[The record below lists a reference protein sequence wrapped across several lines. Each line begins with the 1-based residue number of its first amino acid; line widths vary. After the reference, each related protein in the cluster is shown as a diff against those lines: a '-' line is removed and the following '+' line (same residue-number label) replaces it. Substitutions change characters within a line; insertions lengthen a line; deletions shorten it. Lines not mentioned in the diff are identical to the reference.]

1 LYKKNLVVICYVDDL
16 GLASPNMSIIDEFVA
31 TLESKGFELT
41 RESTFSE
48 FLGIKLEHD
57 KNKKTVT
64 LTQRGLI
71 QKIINAVGLQD
82 ANPNWTPAI
91 QTALGSDPE
100 GPSMNETW
108 SYPSIVGMLLYLS
121 TNTRPDITFA
131 VSQVARFNSN
141 PKVSHAKAIKTI
153 VRYLKRTFDMGTIV
167 KPTGKLNIACWV
179 DADFAG
185 LHGSEPATDRN
196 SARSRTGWI
205 VCLGGTP
212 LLWKSQLQSCVTL
225 STLEAEY
232 VALSAALRTVVW
244 TKAMVLEVATAIGLD
259 SNTTATIHATVFEDN
274 QGAYLLATKHRIS
287 ARTKYFAVKYH
298 WFHSLHDDGEFE
310 IEKCAT
316 EDQRADYLTKGL
328 VRFSFE
334 RNRTSTQGW

>member
-1 LYKKNLVVICYVDDL
+1 MKH
-16 GLASPNMSIIDEFVA
+16 IDTFV
-31 TLESKGFELT
+31 TSLESQGFELT
-41 RESTFSE
+41 RESSFSE
-48 FLGIKLEHD
+48 FLGIKLEQSKD
-57 KNKKTVT
+57 KKKIT

-71 QKIINAVGLQD
+71 QKIINTVGLQD
-82 ANPNWTPAI
+82 CNPNWTPTI

-100 GPSMNETW
+100 GLPMNKTW
-108 SYPSIVGMLLYLS
+108 GYPSVVGMLLYLS

-131 VSQVARFNSN
+131 ISQVARFNNN
-141 PKVSHAKAIKTI
+141 PKASHARAIKTI
-153 VRYLKRTFDMGTIV
+153 VRYLKCTCNMGTIV
-167 KPTGKLNIACWV
+167 EPTGKLNIECWV

-185 LHGSEPATDRN
+185 LHGSEPSSDRN

-244 TKAMVLEVATAIGLD
+244 TKAMVLEVSNAIGLS

-274 QGAYLLATKHRIS
+274 QGAYLLVTKHRIS

-298 WFHSLHDDGEFE
+298 WFHSLHDDGEFD
-310 IEKCAT
+310 IEKCST
-316 EDQRADYLTKGL
+316 DEQRADYLTKGL
-328 VRFSFE
+328 VRHSFE
-334 RNRTSTQGW
+334 WNRTSTQGW

>member
-1 LYKKNLVVICYVDDL
+1 
-16 GLASPNMSIIDEFVA
+16 
-31 TLESKGFELT
+31 
-41 RESTFSE
+41 
-48 FLGIKLEHD
+48 
-57 KNKKTVT
+57 
-64 LTQRGLI
+64 
-71 QKIINAVGLQD
+71 
-82 ANPNWTPAI
+82 
-91 QTALGSDPE
+91 
-100 GPSMNETW
+100 
-108 SYPSIVGMLLYLS
+108 MLLYLS

-141 PKVSHAKAIKTI
+141 PKASHAKAIKTI
-153 VRYLKRTFDMGTIV
+153 VRYLRRTFDMGTIIE
-167 KPTGKLNIACWV
+167 PTGKLNIDCWV

-185 LHGSEPATDRN
+185 LHGSEPVTDRN

-225 STLEAEY
+225 STLEVEY
-232 VALSAALRTVVW
+232 VALSASLRTVVW
-244 TKAMVLEVATAIGLD
+244 TKAMVLEVAKAIGLD

-298 WFHSLHDDGEFE
+298 WFHSLHEEGEFA
-310 IEKCAT
+310 IEKCST
-316 EDQRADYLTKGL
+316 DDQRADYLTKGL

-334 RNRTSTQGW
+334 RNRFSIQGW